1 MTKILY
7 KYGNM
12 NDPYK
17 YIIKGIFRE
26 YIGCMVSLT
35 DMSPVYRLFKETKR
49 TGDLLFNNICIVSD
63 NASEHYESHTHL
75 TYAQFIET
83 EDLSRY
89 DLIVFADATRFA
101 YHQNKTTQKMLTASF
116 GRAKLLFIYPYEK
129 RYKLKG
135 QHDLIFPDNPSRM
148 LYVAR
153 RCGVFHYNIEEA
165 NRLFFGNFKPSAS
178 EYLIRGRF
186 NKKRAITLYAK
197 LMMATCIDL
206 PEQDRQHFK
215 YSPSLIQNNMSC
227 PGAFVIQSNVRK
239 ARGGSSY
246 PHAAYIG
253 RLRHFIA
260 EHFIKD
266 EIDAVGGVVEID
278 DDINA
283 AEMMNLMVYQFI
295 KYCAKHAKTDKVYG
309 IEETLVSKE
318 IDGFGGTPDFWSYN
332 NYSGI
337 LEVMDFK
344 GGKVKVNI
352 EDAVQLK
359 LYALLIL
366 EHHPYILKQ
375 QLEDSELRI
384 KTTIFQRHNKYSKI
398 YTPDDMHKFKW
409 WLNDYIEKVN
419 KASKGDPTEY
429 LDPSCKNF
437 FCGCQDIKREQA
449 MHAKEDM
456 V

>member
-1 MTKILY
+1 MLHHKIMD
-7 KYGNM
+7 NM

-49 TGDLLFNNICIVSD
+49 TGDLLFNNILIVSD

-75 TYAQFIET
+75 TYSQFIET

-129 RYKLKG
+129 RYKLKVRG
-135 QHDLIFPDNPSRM
+135 LIFPDNPSRM
-148 LYVAR
+148 LFVAR
-153 RCGVFHYNIEEA
+153 RCGIFQYNTEEA
-165 NRLFFGNFKPSAS
+165 NRLFFGNFKPTAS
-178 EYLIRGRF
+178 EYLIRGKF
-186 NKKRAITLYAK
+186 NKKRALTLYAK
-197 LMMATCIDL
+197 FMMATCMDL
-206 PEQDRQHFK
+206 PEEDRQHFR
-215 YSPSLIQNNMSC
+215 YSPSLIQNNQLC
-227 PGAFVIQSNVRK
+227 PGGFVLQSKTRK
-239 ARGGSSY
+239 ERGGSSY

-260 EHFIKD
+260 EHFIRD
-266 EIDAVGGVVEID
+266 EIEEAGGVIEID

-283 AEMMNLMVYQFI
+283 SEMMNLQIYQYI
-295 KYCAKHAKTDKVYG
+295 KYCARHAKNDDDYG
-309 IEETLVSKE
+309 IEETCRDLL

-332 NYSGI
+332 RRTGV
-337 LEVMDFK
+337 LQVVDFK
-344 GGKVKVNI
+344 GGKIKVDVENAI
-352 EDAVQLK
+352 QLK

-366 EHHPYILKQ
+366 YKHSH
-375 QLEDSELRI
+375 LEKYNYSGGPI
-384 KTTIFQRHNKYSKI
+384 KVKIVIFQGHNKHSAL
-398 YTPDDMHKFKW
+398 YTMDDMHKVKW
-409 WLNDYIEKVN
+409 WLGDYIENVK

-429 LDPSCKNF
+429 LDENCKNF

-449 MHAKEDM
+449 MHSKEDM